1 MVPDDLKT
9 ICFSICEV
17 KWKNI
22 RWNFRTEKL
31 INWYDY
37 YFFVCGCLFATF
49 HIEKVIAS
57 KQMFPVSLAL
67 TKKEGHHSAVFCPS
81 TDKSECNKMKLVTYG

>member
-1 MVPDDLKT
+1 MVPDDLET

-22 RWNFRTEKL
+22 WWNFRTEKL

-67 TKKEGHHSAVFCPS
+67 AKKKKVIIQPLFSHQQTGQHVI
-81 TDKSECNKMKLVTYG
+81 KWN